1 MPETYDGS
9 ISSWKKSDV
18 YYWLENEV
26 MLVFEVDSSSNT
38 DVYTANQQNAM
49 LFSLMELNQFLN
61 MHGFHLSPFATD
73 RMSPA
78 NVHEVTTEEQNAHFM
93 FPSTSEQKTM
103 AIGFFTVTPVPDTPY
118 MQDPMAKWWT
128 TTAGESNACK
138 VANIINA
145 SLETLQRE
153 SKIPVIAA
161 SPHWVGGSCPITCG
175 TTGGPGLP
183 PSPVPV
189 EDVCAS
195 LPGQWP
201 ISLSGFS
208 SSSLL
213 ARCKGD
219 GVRVFVLDTMPDVDA
234 QSNAIAAAAQRA
246 GDHNALLV
254 TIAEQM
260 DRTQSPFIKFR
271 YQPLPSTIENNP
283 DYEMVAGRDINGNK
297 YAFHM
302 PDHGLFVMGIIRD
315 LAPDADIEY
324 VRVLNDFGSG
334 DSFTLIAA
342 LNEIYMRMAPPDPV
356 RGTPAGD
363 LYHVPVV
370 INLSLMLG
378 PNESDLPS
386 IWYGSD
392 ADQVSAQPDM
402 QKDLLLL
409 RSPLHVVIQNLMA
422 RGAVIV
428 AAAGNDSHTPTV
440 DRRVGTSYPA
450 AFPEVISVAAVDQQG
465 HATSYSNFPQI
476 LSRQNGIATY
486 GGGTPT
492 LEELKQDK
500 VDAVRGVYSSSTYPA
515 MVAQDPPLP
524 DYDPHNP
531 NGWAYWSGTSFAT
544 PIISAVAARILQ
556 AMRSNLLSTPWER
569 LSPSSHASEVQ
580 RLLMTS
586 SGQQEIFGQPLLQQ
600 EEFGVSVLLA
610 GQGNTSLP
618 AD

>member
-1 MPETYDGS
+1 M
-9 ISSWKKSDV
+9 
-18 YYWLENEV
+18 
-26 MLVFEVDSSSNT
+26 
-38 DVYTANQQNAM
+38 
-49 LFSLMELNQFLN
+49 
-61 MHGFHLSPFATD
+61 
-73 RMSPA
+73 
-78 NVHEVTTEEQNAHFM
+78 
-93 FPSTSEQKTM
+93 
-103 AIGFFTVTPVPDTPY
+103 
-118 MQDPMAKWWT
+118 
-128 TTAGESNACK
+128 
-138 VANIINA
+138 
-145 SLETLQRE
+145 
-153 SKIPVIAA
+153 
-161 SPHWVGGSCPITCG
+161 
-175 TTGGPGLP
+175 
-183 PSPVPV
+183 
-189 EDVCAS
+189 
-195 LPGQWP
+195 
-201 ISLSGFS
+201 
-208 SSSLL
+208 
-213 ARCKGD
+213 
-219 GVRVFVLDTMPDVDA
+219 RVFVLDTMPDVDA

-302 PDHGLFVMGIIRD
+302 PDHGLFVTGIIRD

-356 RGTPAGD
+356 RGTPAGG

-409 RSPLHVVIQNLMA
+409 RSPLHVVIQNLVA

-524 DYDPHNP
+524 DYYPHNP